1 MFSETFY
8 PMAAR
13 NPVPR
18 IVRRYHFQHLPPPE
32 DPTEFMEE
40 LRYGLRGVKR
50 AQTGFLGKVKSVA
63 WRFLRKCLS
72 TFAARRRRY

>member
-1 MFSETFY
+1 
-8 PMAAR
+8 MAAR